1 MQPNVCGPFLPE
13 VELPRITDKKMKQR
27 SVSVES
33 RDLDTYVA
41 GARVGPHPLV
51 TRNNKNHES
60 EAALIVIASGKNLIW
75 ILA

>member
-1 MQPNVCGPFLPE
+1 MWSE

-51 TRNNKNHES
+51 TRM
-60 EAALIVIASGKNLIW
+60 NLKQ
-75 ILA
+75 L